1 MGSNKPQRSYRVSF
15 MLNEHEYKVIEKYL
29 KKYKIEN
36 KSNLFRTAVMSHVVK
51 RMVDDYPTLFDESEM
66 R

>member
-1 MGSNKPQRSYRVSF
+1 